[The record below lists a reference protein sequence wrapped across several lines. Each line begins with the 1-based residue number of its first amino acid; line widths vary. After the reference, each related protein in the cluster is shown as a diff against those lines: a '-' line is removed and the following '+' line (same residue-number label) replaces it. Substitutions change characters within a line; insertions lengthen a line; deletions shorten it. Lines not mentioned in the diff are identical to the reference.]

1 METISREDIV
11 SIIKNLDLDGIPDDF
26 VDNISLR
33 EQGLDSL
40 DMMTFY
46 FALEEK
52 LGISLSDDTLTNED
66 WKTIDGI
73 VVNINKFLKER

>member
-26 VDNISLR
+26 IDNISLR

-52 LGISLSDDTLTNED
+52 LGISLSDDILTNED